1 MKNIKR
7 GLAATLAALLMIPAQ
22 PVLASQPVS
31 DVSEEVQTDSEEVL
45 DEKLSETE
53 EEEHSDSEEAVREE
67 ETETS
72 ENTEATEDSE
82 DSGEEEDLEGSENS
96 GEEEDSVKEEN
107 KETESEKP
115 SDEAEES
122 EVSGEETET
131 DEAGKEEESVAE
143 EADRE
148 ESEEEIPSEEET
160 TDEEAEDDQDSAEES
175 EEIAEE
181 EWIEEE
187 ELATESEMKKH
198 QPEEEVIFNTGN
210 QEVSVVSPEDFYDYD
225 LGDVCFDE
233 DGSYTI
239 NIPEQNPFFPYEVQ
253 FTYEGEVTEE
263 WFMTPDDHVEIGG
276 HDFYV
281 SAYFDGTAVT
291 QMSLNVA
298 GDTVIAY
305 PEEKEFTNDGAGI
318 QPLSLLPL
326 EERQMSV
333 DLSEYT
339 PVELT
344 MVSVD
349 QIFAGENALSDED
362 SVIWSYGDDD
372 FEVTSS
378 NGYVNL
384 VNAPDF
390 GSGYPTVHMIVG
402 EDSQL
407 AANNIRYIVEAKVT
421 RPDDWLIPSVYSQN
435 SLTGELSRKEVE
447 LLSYNSSQNTV
458 EFDMAH
464 KDANQDNNNFVGLSI
479 NNSLFSDLHFDELK
493 AFKGNFETVQEAE
506 AAEEVTDKLF
516 AADMSV
522 LDAGYSLNDRWYE
535 EEDSEQYYPIFTLV
549 SYEAGKATGCLPVEV
564 KNYETETL
572 EDWLTPVVYAQ
583 NNQGNR
589 RQVPVVYLN
598 CYETYLS
605 FSIPY
610 SERKENEQVYYGL
623 KVDMTALEEEQFDE
637 LRVFSGW
644 YSTISRL
651 TENSP
656 EDITDQIFASD
667 MSVVNAGYLVK
678 NYSYDQITIV
688 GYKSGKPVRC
698 MPVEI
703 DLSLR
708 RGSVRGDTLFK
719 KAEDRIEWVSGSS
732 HITSRTVSGIFTCT
746 QEYELRTGYP
756 VNGTYYLTLSYSS
769 DRNEE
774 EEEKKVTAAYV
785 GQYKSIA
792 EAKAA
797 GASDIK
803 DLLFGEGEDRGY
815 AADYSNG
822 VYFTVF
828 VGEDGSDGQEIY
840 QNLVKTVESS
850 VYLSADTEVTFLG
863 LNDENGQE
871 IDTYVVDVRE
881 DSYGEFQYMTIFID
895 EDEDLTKL
903 APIFRMR
910 ETGMKLYAQGSSSPE
925 ISGVSIHD
933 FSNGPVQYS
942 ASAENM
948 SDAKNYWLQVVQKGN
963 AERELYINS
972 LAAEEAETKEE
983 NGIIYTVREMLLD
996 DLHGNVHDILL
1007 ANTGAETIEDLAV
1020 ELSSDT
1026 VELDQY
1032 WTLNGGYDLAG
1043 FSTIDDSVS
1052 QYGELPNLA
1061 KIRLKGKDGAEGQDI
1076 TGTLTIKSKGQ
1087 TLMVLTLTGTVG
1099 SPMIVTKEIPE
1110 AVKYVPYGTMIQ
1122 NNNKYNWNKVS
1133 YELSRGTLPDGMEI
1147 RPNGEI
1153 YGVPTETGEFTF
1165 TVRMENS
1172 IDDFG
1177 SSSRTYTLIVNEN
1190 TDMNVDNST
1199 DQGYEV
1205 TQRIPDITLSSTED
1219 YTFVSQGIYGEF
1231 KKVFL
1236 DGRLLTEGVDYDSES
1251 GSTRI
1256 TIRSQTLKASN
1267 QTGTHTLGVEFR
1279 TGEESTL
1286 KKAAQNYRVTRSGS
1300 SGGSGGGGSVSTG
1313 SAVTRDAKKGYISTD
1328 AGIITGSG
1336 AGYSRWQQDETGWK
1350 LIYADGTE
1358 AAGSA
1363 VPQQDGSTVEQVLWE
1378 KVNGSWYAF
1387 GTNGYLKSG
1396 WVWDYQLA
1404 GWYNISVDSGMRTGW
1419 YADPQDGCTYYL
1431 DPATGKMVIGWRE
1444 VDGRWYYLNEVTPVQ
1459 TWFYDNATGT
1469 WVYNV
1474 QSRVKPFGSM
1484 YRSERTPDN
1493 YYVGSD
1499 GSWDGM
1505 GN

>member
-31 DVSEEVQTDSEEVL
+31 DVSEEVQADSEDVL
-45 DEKLSETE
+45 DETE

-67 ETETS
+67 E
-72 ENTEATEDSE
+72 
-82 DSGEEEDLEGSENS
+82 DLKDSENS
-96 GEEEDSVKEEN
+96 GEEEDSVKEETEEDS

-122 EVSGEETET
+122 EVFGEETEA
-131 DEAGKEEESVAE
+131 DEAGKEEESGTE
-143 EADRE
+143 EVDRE
-148 ESEEEIPSEEET
+148 EGEEEIRSEEE
-160 TDEEAEDDQDSAEES
+160 AGDDQDPGEES
-175 EEIAEE
+175 EEISEE
-181 EWIEEE
+181 EWIEDE

-210 QEVSVVSPEDFYDYD
+210 QEVSVVSPEDFYEYD

-263 WFMTPDDHVEIGG
+263 WFMTPDDYVEIGG

-281 SAYFDGTAVT
+281 SAYFDGTVVT

-298 GDTVIAY
+298 GDTVVAY
-305 PEEKEFTNDGAGI
+305 PEEKEFTNDGVGI

-326 EERQMSV
+326 EERQVIV
-333 DLSEYT
+333 DLSGYT
-339 PVELT
+339 PVDLT
-344 MVSVD
+344 HVSLD
-349 QIFAGENALSDED
+349 EIFMGEIALAEDDHVMWTVQGEDDYTVSSPGDIINLSYETYNPSYHYSDGVEGRVVTWEMIAGD
-362 SVIWSYGDDD
+362 
-372 FEVTSS
+372 
-378 NGYVNL
+378 
-384 VNAPDF
+384 
-390 GSGYPTVHMIVG
+390 
-402 EDSQL
+402 DSQL
-407 AANNIRYIVEAKVT
+407 AADNIRYSVDIAVT
-421 RPDDWLIPSVYSQN
+421 PSREWLLPAVYIQDEEGN
-435 SLTGELSRKEVE
+435 RKEVPV
-447 LLSYNSSQNTV
+447 SDYYYDDYYSGGNSSSRY
-458 EFDMAH
+458 
-464 KDANQDNNNFVGLSI
+464 LSI
-479 NNSLFSDLHFDELK
+479 D
-493 AFKGNFETVQEAE
+493 V
-506 AAEEVTDKLF
+506 
-516 AADMSV
+516 
-522 LDAGYSLNDRWYE
+522 
-535 EEDSEQYYPIFTLV
+535 SEQDT
-549 SYEAGKATGCLPVEV
+549 SEASQAYV
-564 KNYETETL
+564 
-572 EDWLTPVVYAQ
+572 
-583 NNQGNR
+583 
-589 RQVPVVYLN
+589 
-598 CYETYLS
+598 
-605 FSIPY
+605 
-610 SERKENEQVYYGL
+610 GL
-623 KVDMTALEEEQFDE
+623 KVNPD
-637 LRVFSGW
+637 VFADGKIDSWKIFEGFF
-644 YSTISRL
+644 S
-651 TENSP
+651 EP
-656 EDITDQIFASD
+656 EVIKDAQEITDQILAED
-667 MSVVNAGYLVK
+667 MSQKDAGYLMK
-678 NYSYDQITIV
+678 FDSSQRITIV
-688 GYKSGKPVRC
+688 SCDENGNAVACLPFYMDCYTEGVGLSW
-698 MPVEI
+698 
-703 DLSLR
+703 SLR
-708 RGSVRGDTLFK
+708 AKTDNGTEYVLNQRSSKSQNGVTYVTLGL
-719 KAEDRIEWVSGSS
+719 D
-732 HITSRTVSGIFTCT
+732 
-746 QEYELRTGYP
+746 YGYP
-756 VNGTYYLTLSYSS
+756 IDGIYYLNLTYRVGGEDDNSA
-769 DRNEE
+769 
-774 EEEKKVTAAYV
+774 VTAAYM
-785 GQYKSIA
+785 GLYDSIA
-792 EAKAA
+792 EAQAA
-797 GASDIK
+797 GAEDIK
-803 DLLFGEGEDRGY
+803 SRLFSDTSEGGY
-815 AADYSNG
+815 GADYSEGIN
-822 VYFTVF
+822 FSIF
-828 VGEDGSDGQEIY
+828 AGEDGDENQKRFKY
-840 QNLVKTVESS
+840 CVQ
-850 VYLSADTEVTFLG
+850 TEVYEVNPNSSTGVTFTG
-863 LNDENGQE
+863 VYDREGNM
-871 IDTYVVDVRE
+871 IPSYIVDAEE
-881 DSYGEFQYMTIFID
+881 DSYADYNYVTIMVGND
-895 EDEDLTKL
+895 VDLNDL
-903 APIFRMR
+903 ALDFRINADGLHLYTEGSAFPIEPKQAFC
-910 ETGMKLYAQGSSSPE
+910 
-925 ISGVSIHD
+925 D
-933 FSNGPVQYS
+933 FSEGPVQYS
-942 ASAENM
+942 ASAEDKQ
-948 SDAKNYWLQVVQKGN
+948 SSKNYWVQMIQPESGTK
-963 AERELYINS
+963 LYVNS
-972 LAAEEAETKEE
+972 LKDETADTME
-983 NGIIYTVREMLLD
+983 GSDGTLYSTREVFIDRRHD
-996 DLHGNVHDILL
+996 DIHDILL
-1007 ANTGAETIEDLAV
+1007 INQGTEALKDLSV
-1020 ELSSDT
+1020 ELTGSAAI
-1026 VELDQY
+1026 ELDGY
-1032 WTLNGGYDLAG
+1032 WTLNGGYDLDG
-1043 FSTIDDSVS
+1043 FATIEKEST
-1052 QYGELPNLA
+1052 YGELPNMA
-1061 KIRLKGKDGAEGQDI
+1061 KIRLKAKEEAEGQDAD
-1076 TGTLTIKSKGQ
+1076 GTLVIKSGD
-1087 TLMVLTLTGTVG
+1087 TPLIVFTLTGAVG
-1099 SPMIVTKEIPE
+1099 DPTITTKEIPE

-1122 NNNKYNWNKVS
+1122 NSNKYSWNEVS
-1133 YELSRGTLPDGMEI
+1133 YSLLRGTLPDGMEI

-1177 SSSRTYTLIVNEN
+1177 YSSRTYTLIVNEN

-1279 TGEESTL
+1279 TGEENTL

-1313 SAVTRDAKKGYISTD
+1313 SAVIRDAKKGYTSTD

-1358 AAGSA
+1358 AVGSA

-1459 TWFYDNATGT
+1459 TWFYDDATGI

-1493 YYVGSD
+1493 YYVGND